1 MCTCFVLHFLP
12 ACLASAPLLG
22 MLAFE
27 VYLTKGSTFIC
38 PLSLRVLSNVYI
50 HGSPSMNATL
60 DISDIPIPASHP
72 RMVASFEVLSTRSH
86 TLICAP
92 RLEGILGV
100 GVGPNPPKFLFF
112 FFILNMAFMM
122 SGSYPLLAFEHFLD
136 LTKHALTLLPTAK
149 EYSFSDVYLYL
160 YFKLNL

>member
-1 MCTCFVLHFLP
+1 M
-12 ACLASAPLLG
+12 PLG
-22 MLAFE
+22 
-27 VYLTKGSTFIC
+27 
-38 PLSLRVLSNVYI
+38 LRVSLDAYI

-100 GVGPNPPKFLFF
+100 CLKYDLHYERTHPTPF
-112 FFILNMAFMM
+112 
-122 SGSYPLLAFEHFLD
+122 SREQQHFL
-136 LTKHALTLLPTAK
+136 
-149 EYSFSDVYLYL
+149 Y
-160 YFKLNL
+160 